1 MTESIKAVRGWWR
14 CHRALI
20 SDYLKLISD
29 YLKVRGWKVMHI
41 MNVGKAEEHPYTSAA
56 KIVDG
61 ALRYDKAQIF

>member
-1 MTESIKAVRGWWR
+1 
-14 CHRALI
+14 
-20 SDYLKLISD
+20 
-29 YLKVRGWKVMHI
+29 MHI

>member
-1 MTESIKAVRGWWR
+1 MTESIKAVREWWR
-14 CHRALI
+14 CHRA
-20 SDYLKLISD
+20 LISD

-61 ALRYDKAQIF
+61 ALRYDKAQVF

>member
-14 CHRALI
+14 CHRA
-20 SDYLKLISD
+20 LISD

-61 ALRYDKAQIF
+61 ELRYDKAQIF